1 MNVSDTEVVTSI
13 LHTAGY
19 TTSPDAATADVVL
32 LNTCAIR
39 EKAEE
44 RVWGR
49 LAELRGRLRPTT
61 STTSIICTS
70 TRTSTTERRSPD
82 GSTYQPS
89 SSGRPI
95 VGLLGCMAERL
106 KERVLDQERLVDLV
120 VGPDAYRDLPR
131 LLDVLRG
138 GEGKPLTP
146 STSSVGTHTG
156 STSTDTSHSTSTSII
171 HDHDHA
177 HDKRSNYNTRGDT
190 RLINVQ
196 LSLEETYADVAPV
209 RADPSRVDAFVSITR
224 GCNNMCAFCVVP
236 FTRGRERS
244 RPLDSILD
252 EVRRLVDQGVREVTL
267 LGQNVNSYA
276 YPRTKVDTYSL
287 PYRREDVSRSRMRGE
302 TALQASTD
310 PTRTLMPMP
319 TLTPTPPQQPTMD
332 DDAFV
337 KHYAT
342 GFKSVY
348 RPSREGCVTFV
359 DLLDRVA
366 EIDTDLRVRYT
377 SPHPKDFCDDVLE
390 VIASRANV
398 TSWVHMPAQSGSSD
412 MLERMKRGYV
422 APIPP
427 GGWIDR

>member
-196 LSLEETYADVAPV
+196 LSLEATYADVDVMSLGANTNG
-209 RADPSRVDAFVSITR
+209 AQYAVS
-224 GCNNMCAFCVVP
+224 
-236 FTRGRERS
+236 S
-244 RPLDSILD
+244 
-252 EVRRLVDQGVREVTL
+252 
-267 LGQNVNSYA
+267 
-276 YPRTKVDTYSL
+276 K
-287 PYRREDVSRSRMRGE
+287 
-302 TALQASTD
+302 
-310 PTRTLMPMP
+310 
-319 TLTPTPPQQPTMD
+319 
-332 DDAFV
+332 
-337 KHYAT
+337 
-342 GFKSVY
+342 
-348 RPSREGCVTFV
+348 
-359 DLLDRVA
+359 
-366 EIDTDLRVRYT
+366 
-377 SPHPKDFCDDVLE
+377 
-390 VIASRANV
+390 
-398 TSWVHMPAQSGSSD
+398 
-412 MLERMKRGYV
+412 
-422 APIPP
+422 
-427 GGWIDR
+427 